1 MNQNVNPVT
10 AVTVILV
17 AILLISL
24 IFWARQAALMVGGPD
39 QMQVDPEGNVVIH
52 VADTLYKVSPD
63 LELMGEIDLPSM
75 GVHNLVGDFAFFA
88 NGDLLIRRG
97 NYEPG
102 FIQSLVRYARL
113 PDPEE
118 PVAKKDDKGLYRC
131 QLANGECS
139 RFGTGDLDFDGAFH
153 LSIDRATD
161 TVYLAD
167 TGRHILR
174 KFDHGGKELAVQKHG
189 YRFPNQ
195 LQIHD
200 NELLVADTNHHAVQI
215 AQTGDENFGEIITTH
230 RVSDDALGDDSWT
243 YSFAKVGNH
252 WWVNNM
258 GHTMSHGTV
267 AIYDNQWQFQ
277 QAINLPASADPID
290 IAVFRNRVWISDL
303 SNIGIYQL
311 DFDGRLLDT
320 PLPQTIARQLATLK
334 ENQGFYQHVNYA
346 MVGLFVLFLVAGF
359 TLAITQAR
367 GQPDPAHPSSA
378 EHARTDAVHVN
389 INDPAIE
396 WIGFN
401 QQKKRLLK
409 LAMAAPLLLVAI
421 VPFMFTKIDGMEDI
435 LMIVVLV
442 LAMAT
447 GPLLTRRIF
456 AMGIGTLG
464 DTLILKKSDNSFAAA
479 RGKNIF
485 YSDNNILIGDIY
497 VPFNQQQM
505 LFDTQQVVEKVMPLL
520 REATYVKPGQMI
532 NMIIKRQKPAT
543 IVVIGAFVLAAV
555 ILAMASVVQ

>member
-24 IFWARQAALMVGGPD
+24 IFWARQAALLVGGPD
-39 QMQVDPEGNVVIH
+39 QMHVDPDGNVVIH
-52 VADTLYKVSPD
+52 VAEKLYKVSPD
-63 LELMGEIDLPSM
+63 LELMGEIDLPSI

-97 NYEPG
+97 NYDPG
-102 FIQSLVRYARL
+102 FIQSLLRYARL
-113 PDPEE
+113 PDPEK
-118 PVAKKDDKGLYRC
+118 PVAKKDNEGLYRC
-131 QLANGECS
+131 QLATDECT
-139 RFGTGDLDFDGAFH
+139 RFGTGSLDFDSAFH

-174 KFDHGGKELAVQKHG
+174 KFDHDGKELAVQKSG

-195 LQIHD
+195 LQFRND
-200 NELLVADTNHHAVQI
+200 KLLVADTNHHAIQV
-215 AQTGDENFGEIITTH
+215 AQAGNKHFGEIITTH
-230 RVSDDALGDDSWT
+230 HVSDHSLGDDSWT
-243 YSFAKVGNH
+243 YSFARVEDH
-252 WWVNNM
+252 WWINNM
-258 GHTMSHGTV
+258 GHTMSDGTV
-267 AIYDNQWQFQ
+267 AIYDDQWQFQ
-277 QAINLPASADPID
+277 SAISLPADADPID
-290 IAVFRNRVWISDL
+290 IGVFRDRVWITDL

-311 DFDGRLLDT
+311 AFDGRLLDT
-320 PLPQTIARQLATLK
+320 PLPQNIARQLATLRK
-334 ENQGFYQHVNYA
+334 NQAFYQHIGYA

-359 TLAITQAR
+359 IIAITQAR
-367 GQPDPAHPSSA
+367 GQPDPAQPSRS
-378 EHARTDAVHVN
+378 DALHIN

-396 WIGFN
+396 WVGFN
-401 QQKKRLLK
+401 QQKKRVLK
-409 LAMAAPLLLVAI
+409 LAMGAPLLLVAV
-421 VPFMFTKIDGMEDI
+421 VPFMFAKLDGMEDI
-435 LMIVVLV
+435 FVIVVLV

-464 DTLILKKSDNSFAAA
+464 DTLILKKSANTFAAA
-479 RGKNIF
+479 KGKDIF
-485 YSDNNILIGDIY
+485 YSDTNILIGDVY

-520 REATYVKPGQMI
+520 REATYVKSGQMM
-532 NMIIKRQKPAT
+532 NMIIKRQKPVT
-543 IVVIGAFVLAAV
+543 IILIGVLVLVGVALTM
-555 ILAMASVVQ
+555 ISVMR